1 MSTNN
6 VKHADPLK
14 TKTGKTR
21 LKPLNY
27 RQLEDM
33 LSKAQPKHRQK
44 IQNRMRILA
53 KKIGYISAEKTAE
66 SVADTVAETVQ

>member
-27 RQLEDM
+27 KQLEDM

-44 IQNRMRILA
+44 IQNRMRVLA
-53 KKIGYISAEKTAE
+53 KKIGYVPAEITAE
-66 SVADTVAETVQ
+66 PLTDAVEAV

>member
-33 LSKAQPKHRQK
+33 LSKSQPKHRQK

-53 KKIGYISAEKTAE
+53 KKIGYVTSEKVEE
-66 SVADTVAETVQ
+66 SVAETAAGAV

>member
-21 LKPLNY
+21 LGPLTIGK
-27 RQLEDM
+27 LSEM
-33 LSKAQPKHRQK
+33 LKSARKKDRSK
-44 IQNRMRILA
+44 IQNRINYLVN
-53 KKIGYISAEKTAE
+53 KKGVKLPE
-66 SVADTVAETVQ
+66 AETTD

>member
-6 VKHADPLK
+6 VKHADSLK

-27 RQLEDM
+27 KQLEDM

-53 KKIGYISAEKTAE
+53 KKIGYVSAEPLTDTAE
-66 SVADTVAETVQ
+66 AV

>member
-27 RQLEDM
+27 KQLEDM
-33 LSKAQPKHRQK
+33 LSKAKPKHRQMIK
-44 IQNRMRILA
+44 NRMRILV
-53 KKIGYISAEKTAE
+53 KKIGYVPAETTAE
-66 SVADTVAETVQ
+66 PLTDTAEAV

>member
-6 VKHADPLK
+6 IKHADSLK

-27 RQLEDM
+27 QQLEDM

-44 IQNRMRILA
+44 IQNRMRSLA
-53 KKIGYISAEKTAE
+53 KKIGY
-66 SVADTVAETVQ
+66 VAPEPTTE

>member
-6 VKHADPLK
+6 VKHADPMK

-27 RQLEDM
+27 KQLEDM
-33 LSKAQPKHRQK
+33 LSKVQPKHRQK

-53 KKIGYISAEKTAE
+53 KKIGYVPTETTTE
-66 SVADTVAETVQ
+66 SLTDAVEAV

>member
-1 MSTNN
+1 M
-6 VKHADPLK
+6 K

-27 RQLEDM
+27 KQLEDM

-53 KKIGYISAEKTAE
+53 KKIGYVPAE
-66 SVADTVAETVQ
+66 SVTEPLTDAVEAV

>member
-6 VKHADPLK
+6 VKNADPLK

-44 IQNRMRILA
+44 IQNRMRTLA
-53 KKIGYISAEKTAE
+53 EKIGYTATEKTAE
-66 SVADTVAETVQ
+66 PVADTATEAV

>member
-33 LSKAQPKHRQK
+33 LSKSQPKHRQK

-53 KKIGYISAEKTAE
+53 EKIGYTATEKVQE
-66 SVADTVAETVQ
+66 PVADTAAEAV

>member
-6 VKHADPLK
+6 IKHADPLK

-44 IQNRMRILA
+44 IENRMRILA
-53 KKIGYISAEKTAE
+53 KKIGYVPPEKTE
-66 SVADTVAETVQ
+66 KTVADTVSEAV

>member
-27 RQLEDM
+27 HQLEDM
-33 LSKAQPKHRQK
+33 LSKARPKHRQK
-44 IQNRMRILA
+44 IQNRMRTLA
-53 KKIGYISAEKTAE
+53 EKIGYTATEKSAET
-66 SVADTVAETVQ
+66 VADTATEAV

>member
-1 MSTNN
+1 MSTNT

-27 RQLEDM
+27 KQLEDM

-53 KKIGYISAEKTAE
+53 KRIGYVPAETTAE
-66 SVADTVAETVQ
+66 PLTDTVETV

>member
-21 LKPLNY
+21 LGPLTVAK
-27 RQLEDM
+27 LSEM
-33 LSKAQPKHRQK
+33 LKTARKKDRTK
-44 IQNRMRILA
+44 LQNRINYLVN
-53 KKIGYISAEKTAE
+53 KKGFKAPEVEAAE
-66 SVADTVAETVQ
+66 Q

>member
-27 RQLEDM
+27 AQLEDM

-53 KKIGYISAEKTAE
+53 KKIGYVVPEKVEEPIAE
-66 SVADTVAETVQ
+66 TVAETV

>member
-21 LKPLNY
+21 LNPLNY
-27 RQLEDM
+27 HQLEDM
-33 LSKAQPKHRQK
+33 LSKAKPKHRQK
-44 IQNRMRILA
+44 IQNRMRTLA
-53 KKIGYISAEKTAE
+53 EKIGCTAPEKTADP
-66 SVADTVAETVQ
+66 VADTTPEAV

>member
-44 IQNRMRILA
+44 IQNRMRTLV
-53 KKIGYISAEKTAE
+53 KKIGYIAPGKTAE
-66 SVADTVAETVQ
+66 PVADTATEAV

>member
-6 VKHADPLK
+6 VKHAGPMK

-33 LSKAQPKHRQK
+33 LSKSQPKHRQK

-53 KKIGYISAEKTAE
+53 EKIGYTATEKVQE
-66 SVADTVAETVQ
+66 PVADTAAEAV

>member
-6 VKHADPLK
+6 IKPADPLK

-27 RQLEDM
+27 KQLEDM
-33 LSKAQPKHRQK
+33 LSRAQPKHRQK
-44 IQNRMRILA
+44 IENRMRILA
-53 KKIGYISAEKTAE
+53 KKIGYVPAETTAE
-66 SVADTVAETVQ
+66 PLTDIAEAV

>member
-27 RQLEDM
+27 KQLEDM

-53 KKIGYISAEKTAE
+53 KKIGYVPAEPLTDTAE
-66 SVADTVAETVQ
+66 AV

>member
-1 MSTNN
+1 MSTNK
-6 VKHADPLK
+6 VQHRDPMK

-27 RQLEDM
+27 KQLEDM

-53 KKIGYISAEKTAE
+53 KKIGYVPVETTAE
-66 SVADTVAETVQ
+66 PLTDAVEV

>member
-33 LSKAQPKHRQK
+33 LSKARPKHRQK
-44 IQNRMRILA
+44 IRNRMNKLSCLLF
-53 KKIGYISAEKTAE
+53 KKPQE
-66 SVADTVAETVQ
+66 S

>member
-6 VKHADPLK
+6 VKHADPMK

-27 RQLEDM
+27 KQLEDM

-53 KKIGYISAEKTAE
+53 KKIGYVPAETTAE
-66 SVADTVAETVQ
+66 PLTDTVEAV